1 VAKED
6 LSMRVLVVGANG
18 TIGQAIVQ
26 VLSPRHEVIRASR
39 SKSEVKVDLT
49 DTESIRSMYRTMGKV
64 DAVVCAAGE
73 GKFAPL
79 AQLTD
84 EDFRFT
90 LSSKLMGQVNLV
102 RYGVDSVNDRGSFTL
117 TTGILFEQ
125 PSPGSAAIAPVNG
138 ALIGFVRA
146 AALELPRGIRI
157 NDCCPGWV
165 SETLKAMGMDP
176 KGGTP
181 ADVVARDYV
190 ASVEGTFTGRSLR
203 NVGR

>member
-1 VAKED
+1 
-6 LSMRVLVVGANG
+6 MRVLVVGASG
-18 TIGQAIVQ
+18 TIGQAVVRALSRDHQVVQ
-26 VLSPRHEVIRASR
+26 ASR
-39 SKSEVKVDLT
+39 SRSEVKVDIT
-49 DTESIRSMYRTMGKV
+49 DPDSIRRMYRTVGKI
-64 DAVVCAAGE
+64 DAVVSAAGE
-73 GKFAPL
+73 GRFAPL
-79 AQLTD
+79 EKLSD

-90 LSSKLMGQVNLV
+90 LASKLMGQVNLV
-102 RYGVDSVNDRGSFTL
+102 RYGLEQVNDRGSFTL

-125 PSPGSAAIAPVNG
+125 PAPGSGAIAPVNG

-165 SETLKAMGMDP
+165 AETLKAMGMDP

-190 ASVEGTFTGRSLR
+190 AAVQGSMTGRSLR
-203 NVGR
+203 NVGG

>member
-1 VAKED
+1 
-6 LSMRVLVVGANG
+6 MRVLVVGANG
-18 TIGQAIVQ
+18 TIGQAIVRA
-26 VLSPRHEVIRASR
+26 LAPKHKVIRASR

-49 DTESIRSMYRTMGKV
+49 DPESIRRMYRSTGRV
-64 DAVVCAAGE
+64 DAVVSAAGE

-102 RYGVDSVNDRGSFTL
+102 RYGVDQVNDQGSFTL
-117 TTGILFEQ
+117 TTGILFER
-125 PSPGSAAIAPVNG
+125 PSPGSGVLALVNG
-138 ALIGFVRA
+138 GLIGFVRA

-165 SETLKAMGMDP
+165 SETLEAMGMDP
-176 KGGTP
+176 KGGTR
-181 ADVVARDYV
+181 ADVVARDYL
-190 ASVEGTFTGRSLR
+190 ASIEGTFTGRSLR
-203 NVGR
+203 NVGG

>member
-1 VAKED
+1 
-6 LSMRVLVVGANG
+6 MRVLVVGADG
-18 TIGQAIVQ
+18 TIGQAIVRA
-26 VLSPRHEVIRASR
+26 LTPRHEVLRASR
-39 SKSEVKVDLT
+39 SKSDIKVDLT
-49 DTESIRSMYRTMGKV
+49 EPGLIQRMYRDVGRV
-64 DAVVCAAGE
+64 DAVVSAAGE

-102 RYGVDSVNDRGSFTL
+102 RHGIDHVSDKGSFTV

-125 PSPGSAAIAPVNG
+125 PSPGSGALALVNG
-138 ALIGFVRA
+138 GLIGFVRA

-157 NDCCPGWV
+157 NDVCPEWV
-165 SETLKAMGMDP
+165 AETLKAMGMDP

-190 ASVEGTFTGRSLR
+190 ASIQGTMTGRSLR
-203 NVGR
+203 NVGG

>member
-1 VAKED
+1 
-6 LSMRVLVVGANG
+6 MRVLVIGGDG
-18 TIGQAIVQ
+18 TIGQAIVRA
-26 VLSPRHEVIRASR
+26 LSPRHEVIRASR
-39 SKSEVKVDLT
+39 SKSEVKVDIT
-49 DTESIRSMYRTMGKV
+49 DVASIQRMYRSVGRL

-73 GKFAPL
+73 GKFGPL
-79 AQLTD
+79 AVLTD

-90 LSSKLMGQVNLV
+90 LSSKLMGQVNVV
-102 RYGVDSVNDRGSFTL
+102 RYGIDQVNDRGSFTI

-190 ASVEGTFTGRSLR
+190 ASVEGSFTGRSLR
-203 NVGR
+203 NVGS

>member
-1 VAKED
+1 
-6 LSMRVLVVGANG
+6 MRVLVVGANG
-18 TIGQAIVQ
+18 TIGQAV
-26 VLSPRHEVIRASR
+26 VRALASRHEVIRASR

-49 DTESIRSMYRTMGKV
+49 DPGSIRAMYRAIGRV

-73 GKFAPL
+73 GTFKPL

-102 RYGVDSVNDRGSFTL
+102 RYGVDHVNDRGSFTL
-117 TTGILFEQ
+117 TTGVLFEQ
-125 PSPGSAAIAPVNG
+125 PAAGSGALALVNG
-138 ALIGFVRA
+138 GLIGFVRA

-165 SETLKAMGMDP
+165 AETLTAMGMDP
-176 KGGTP
+176 KNGTP
-181 ADVVARDYV
+181 ADVVAKDYV
-190 ASVEGTFTGRSLR
+190 TSVEGTATGRSLR
-203 NVGR
+203 NAG

>member
-1 VAKED
+1 
-6 LSMRVLVVGANG
+6 MRVLVVGANG
-18 TIGQAIVQ
+18 TIGQAIVRA
-26 VLSPRHEVIRASR
+26 LSSKHEVIWASR

-49 DTESIRSMYRTMGKV
+49 DADSIRRMYRSVGKL
-64 DAVVCAAGE
+64 DAVVAAAGE
-73 GKFAPL
+73 GVFKPF

-102 RYGVDSVNDRGSFTL
+102 RYGVDQVNDRGSFTL

-125 PSPGSAAIAPVNG
+125 PSPGSGVLALVNG
-138 ALIGFVRA
+138 GLIGFVRA

-190 ASVEGTFTGRSLR
+190 ASIEGTFTGRSLR
-203 NVGR
+203 NVGG

>member
-1 VAKED
+1 
-6 LSMRVLVVGANG
+6 MRVLVVGADG
-18 TIGQAIVQ
+18 TIGQAIVRA
-26 VLSPRHEVIRASR
+26 LSPRHEVIRASR

-49 DTESIRSMYRTMGKV
+49 DAESIRRMYRSIGKL
-64 DAVVCAAGE
+64 DAVVSAAGE
-73 GKFAPL
+73 GVFKPF

-102 RYGVDSVNDRGSFTL
+102 RHGVDQVNDRGSFTI
-117 TTGILFEQ
+117 TTGILFEH
-125 PSPGSAAIAPVNG
+125 PSPGSGALALVNG
-138 ALIGFVRA
+138 GLIGFVRA
-146 AALELPRGIRI
+146 AAMELPRGIRI

-190 ASVEGTFTGRSLR
+190 ASIEGTFTGRSLR
-203 NVGR
+203 NVGG